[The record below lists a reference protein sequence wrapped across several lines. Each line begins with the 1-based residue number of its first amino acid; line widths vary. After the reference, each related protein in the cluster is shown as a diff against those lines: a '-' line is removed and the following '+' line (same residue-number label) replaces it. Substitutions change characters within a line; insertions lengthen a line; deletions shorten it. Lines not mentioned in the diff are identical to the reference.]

1 MPRKILLTAALIV
14 SIAVFGQG
22 QSTSQSTSPAPA
34 NGPFGGPILVTPSAG
49 FPNPA
54 PAAGISDAGR
64 AGISIGTNSTA
75 PVEAV
80 AGTSGTTTSVAPPVT
95 TAAGSES
102 SAALPAESE
111 NAAANDLMPSTAAS
125 VSETAAPGTASLAEI
140 SGRYKAAKGSRN
152 ARVLGNDDVEKM
164 LANKGGVTMA
174 KNMPP
179 LGPGALEQGGQ
190 PQTAGGQTAGAQ
202 TAGAQTAGTQ
212 SSTMAGGTQSAS
224 AGQQGQNGAATQP
237 GTPPPAS
244 SPGQSASPE
253 ASAENSTTPQVNQN
267 QQSNDAQGSRRLPA
281 TAGFLPLLGL
291 LGLASGG
298 IGFWFRKFR
307 R

>member
-1 MPRKILLTAALIV
+1 MPRKILLTAALVI
-14 SIAVFGQG
+14 SAAVFGQG
-22 QSTSQSTSPAPA
+22 QSTNQSTSPVPV
-34 NGPFGGPILVTPSAG
+34 NGPFGGPILVTPSAS
-49 FPNPA
+49 FPSPA
-54 PAAGISDAGR
+54 PAAGISNAGQ
-64 AGISIGTNSTA
+64 AGISNAGQAGISVETNSMA

-80 AGTSGTTTSVAPPVT
+80 TAPLGTTSGT

-102 SAALPAESE
+102 NGALPPESG
-111 NAAANDLMPSTAAS
+111 NTAANDLMPSTSAS
-125 VSETAAPGTASLAEI
+125 GASEAAAPGAPSLAEI
-140 SGRYKAAKGSRN
+140 SSRYKAEKGARN

-190 PQTAGGQTAGAQ
+190 PQTAGTQTAATSGR
-202 TAGAQTAGTQ
+202 
-212 SSTMAGGTQSAS
+212 QSAS
-224 AGQQGQNGAATQP
+224 ASQQPTTPPVSSQGQSTAPDT
-237 GTPPPAS
+237 
-244 SPGQSASPE
+244 
-253 ASAENSTTPQVNQN
+253 SAENSTTPRVNQN

-307 R
+307 K

>member
-1 MPRKILLTAALIV
+1 MPRKMLLTAALVI
-14 SIAVFGQG
+14 STAVFGQG
-22 QSTSQSTSPAPA
+22 QSTNPSTSPAPV
-34 NGPFGGPILVTPSAG
+34 NGPFGGPILVTPSAS

-64 AGISIGTNSTA
+64 AGISIETNSTA

-80 AGTSGTTTSVAPPVT
+80 GTSGTTSVPAT
-95 TAAGSES
+95 AGGESNNALTTESGNTAAS
-102 SAALPAESE
+102 
-111 NAAANDLMPSTAAS
+111 DLMPSTSAS
-125 VSETAAPGTASLAEI
+125 GVSEIAAPGAVSLAEI
-140 SGRYKAAKGSRN
+140 STRYKAEKGART

-164 LANKGGVTMA
+164 LANKRGVTMA

-179 LGPGALEQGGQ
+179 LGPGTIEQGGQ
-190 PQTAGGQTAGAQ
+190 PQTAGAQ
-202 TAGAQTAGTQ
+202 IAATPSGP
-212 SSTMAGGTQSAS
+212 QSAS
-224 AGQQGQNGAATQP
+224 ANQQA

-244 SPGQSASPE
+244 SQGQSTASDT
-253 ASAENSTTPQVNQN
+253 SAENSTTPRVNQN

-298 IGFWFRKFR
+298 IGFCFLKFRKYK
-307 R
+307 

>member
-1 MPRKILLTAALIV
+1 MPRKILFTAALV
-14 SIAVFGQG
+14 VFTVVFGQG
-22 QSTSQSTSPAPA
+22 QSTNPAPV
-34 NGPFGGPILVTPSAG
+34 NGPFGGPILVTPSAS

-64 AGISIGTNSTA
+64 AGITIETNSAA
-75 PVEAV
+75 PVEAT
-80 AGTSGTTTSVAPPVT
+80 AGTSGPTSI
-95 TAAGSES
+95 TATAGSES
-102 SAALPAESE
+102 NSGLTTESG
-111 NAAANDLMPSTAAS
+111 NTAANDVTPSTS
-125 VSETAAPGTASLAEI
+125 VSGVSAIAAPGTVSLAEI
-140 SGRYKAAKGSRN
+140 SGRYKAEKGARN

-164 LANKGGVTMA
+164 LANKSGVTMA

-190 PQTAGGQTAGAQ
+190 PQAAGAQIAGAQ
-202 TAGAQTAGTQ
+202 TATTPSA
-212 SSTMAGGTQSAS
+212 SQSAS
-224 AGQQGQNGAATQP
+224 ANQQA

-244 SPGQSASPE
+244 SQGQSTATDT
-253 ASAENSTTPQVNQN
+253 SAENSTTPRVNQN

>member
-1 MPRKILLTAALIV
+1 MPRKILLTAALVI
-14 SIAVFGQG
+14 STAVFGQG
-22 QSTSQSTSPAPA
+22 QSTSPSTNPAPV
-34 NGPFGGPILVTPSAG
+34 NGPFGGPILVTPSAS

-64 AGISIGTNSTA
+64 AGITIETNSAA
-75 PVEAV
+75 PVEAT
-80 AGTSGTTTSVAPPVT
+80 AGTSGPTSV
-95 TAAGSES
+95 TATAG
-102 SAALPAESE
+102 AESNSALTNE
-111 NAAANDLMPSTAAS
+111 SGNTAANDVTPSTS
-125 VSETAAPGTASLAEI
+125 VSGVSATAAPGAVSLAEI
-140 SGRYKAAKGSRN
+140 SSRYKAEKGARN

-164 LANKGGVTMA
+164 LANKSGVTMA

-179 LGPGALEQGGQ
+179 LGPGAIEQGGQ
-190 PQTAGGQTAGAQ
+190 SQA
-202 TAGAQTAGTQ
+202 AGTQ
-212 SSTMAGGTQSAS
+212 TATTPSASQSAS
-224 AGQQGQNGAATQP
+224 ANQRP

-244 SPGQSASPE
+244 SQGQNASPDT
-253 ASAENSTTPQVNQN
+253 SAENSTTPRVNQN

>member
-1 MPRKILLTAALIV
+1 MPRKTLFTAALVI
-14 SIAVFGQG
+14 STAVFGQG
-22 QSTSQSTSPAPA
+22 QSTNQSTSPAPV
-34 NGPFGGPILVTPSAG
+34 NGPFGGPILVTPSAS
-49 FPNPA
+49 FPSPA
-54 PAAGISDAGR
+54 PAAGISNAGQ
-64 AGISIGTNSTA
+64 AGISNETNSTA

-80 AGTSGTTTSVAPPVT
+80 TAPLGTTAGTMAT
-95 TAAGSES
+95 GSES
-102 SAALPAESE
+102 NSALPPESG
-111 NAAANDLMPSTAAS
+111 NTAANDLMPSTSMSGAG
-125 VSETAAPGTASLAEI
+125 VSEAAAPGAVSLAEI
-140 SGRYKAAKGSRN
+140 SSRYKAEKGARN

-190 PQTAGGQTAGAQ
+190 PQTAGAQ

-212 SSTMAGGTQSAS
+212 TAATSGGRQSAS
-224 AGQQGQNGAATQP
+224 ANQQA
-237 GTPPPAS
+237 GTPPVS
-244 SPGQSASPE
+244 SQRQSTAPDT
-253 ASAENSTTPQVNQN
+253 SAENSTTPRVNQN

-298 IGFWFRKFR
+298 IGLWFRKFR
-307 R
+307 K

>member
-1 MPRKILLTAALIV
+1 MPSKLLLTAALVI
-14 SIAVFGQG
+14 STAVFGQD
-22 QSTSQSTSPAPA
+22 QSSIQATSTQSTSPAPV

-75 PVEAV
+75 PAEAA
-80 AGTSGTTTSVAPPVT
+80 AGTAATSSVPT
-95 TAAGSES
+95 TAGVE
-102 SAALPAESE
+102 
-111 NAAANDLMPSTAAS
+111 PSTALTNEPAAPAS
-125 VSETAAPGTASLAEI
+125 DLIPSTSAGRASETAPAGVVSLAEI
-140 SGRYKAAKGSRN
+140 SGRYKAEKSARS

-179 LGPGALEQGGQ
+179 LGSGALEQGGQ
-190 PQTAGGQTAGAQ
+190 PQTAATPSGA
-202 TAGAQTAGTQ
+202 
-212 SSTMAGGTQSAS
+212 QSAS
-224 AGQQGQNGAATQP
+224 ASQQGQSNATSQ
-237 GTPPPAS
+237 GETPQPAS
-244 SPGQSASPE
+244 SAGQSAASDT
-253 ASAENSTTPQVNQN
+253 SAENSTTPQINQR

-291 LGLASGG
+291 LGLVSGG
-298 IGFWFRKFR
+298 IGYCFRKFR
-307 R
+307 K

>member
-1 MPRKILLTAALIV
+1 MPRKILLTAALLV
-14 SIAVFGQG
+14 SIAVLGQG
-22 QSTSQSTSPAPA
+22 QATNQSTSPAPV
-34 NGPFGGPILVTPSAG
+34 NGPFGGPILVTPSAS

-64 AGISIGTNSTA
+64 AGITIESNSTA

-80 AGTSGTTTSVAPPVT
+80 AGTSVT

-102 SAALPAESE
+102 STALPPESE
-111 NAAANDLMPSTAAS
+111 STAANDLMPSTSAS
-125 VSETAAPGTASLAEI
+125 VSETAAPGAASLAEI
-140 SGRYKAAKGSRN
+140 SGRYKAEKGSRN

-164 LANKGGVTMA
+164 LANKNGVTMA

-190 PQTAGGQTAGAQ
+190 PQP
-202 TAGAQTAGTQ
+202 AGAQTAGTQ
-212 SSTMAGGTQSAS
+212 TSTRAGGSQSAS
-224 AGQQGQNGAATQP
+224 ASQQGQNSATSQS
-237 GTPPPAS
+237 GTPPRAS
-244 SPGQSASPE
+244 GPGQSASPD
-253 ASAENSTTPQVNQN
+253 ASAENSTTPQVNRN

-281 TAGFLPLLGL
+281 TGGFLPLLGL

-298 IGFWFRKFR
+298 IGFWFRKFKR
-307 R
+307 